1 MNLSLSLSVLKNYLI
16 EVENDV
22 NEDDCVE
29 NIEWIKN
36 NIGDEDV
43 SVREW
48 LDKVS
53 DYWYKIGEEGGDS
66 EFIGD
71 MLENVYKLSKEDVD
85 IVMKEYWG

>member
-1 MNLSLSLSVLKNYLI
+1 MNLSLSVLKNYLI

-48 LDKVS
+48 LDMFNEYWDKVS
-53 DYWYKIGEEGGDS
+53 DDYGDS
-66 EFIGD
+66 EVISD
-71 MLENVYKLSKEDVD
+71 ILENVYKLSKEDVD

>member
-1 MNLSLSLSVLKNYLI
+1 MNLSLSVLKNYLI

-36 NIGDEDV
+36 NISDEDV

-48 LDKVS
+48 LDKLKKYWNKVS
-53 DYWYKIGEEGGDS
+53 DDYGDS
-66 EFIGD
+66 EVISD
-71 MLENVYKLSKEDVD
+71 ILENVYKLSKEDVEY
-85 IVMKEYWG
+85 VMKEYWG

>member
-1 MNLSLSLSVLKNYLI
+1 MNLSLSVLKNYLI

-48 LDKVS
+48 LDMFNEYWDKVS
-53 DYWYKIGEEGGDS
+53 DDYGDS
-66 EFIGD
+66 EVISD
-71 MLENVYKLSKEDVD
+71 ILENVYKLSKEDVEY
-85 IVMKEYWG
+85 VMKKYWG

>member
-48 LDKVS
+48 LDVFKKYWNEVID
-53 DYWYKIGEEGGDS
+53 DYGDS
-66 EFIGD
+66 EVISD
-71 MLENVYKLSKEDVD
+71 ILENVYKLSKEDVD

>member
-1 MNLSLSLSVLKNYLI
+1 MNLSLSVLKNYLI

-48 LDKVS
+48 LDMFNEYWDKVS
-53 DYWYKIGEEGGDS
+53 DDYGDS
-66 EFIGD
+66 EVISD
-71 MLENVYKLSKEDVD
+71 ILENVYKLSKEDVEY
-85 IVMKEYWG
+85 VMKEYWG

>member
-1 MNLSLSLSVLKNYLI
+1 MNLSLSVLKNYLI

-29 NIEWIKN
+29 NVEWIKN
-36 NIGDEDV
+36 NISDEDV

-71 MLENVYKLSKEDVD
+71 MLENVYKLSKEDVEY
-85 IVMKEYWG
+85 VMKEYWG